1 MAIQTKVKKDN
12 GIVLNYHHIAMITVE
27 VNQRVTLLVR
37 SYLDQEARQYDKD
50 YATGKIEGEPTFP
63 YTDAEYISIEWKDI
77 GDLLTGD
84 LTKNMYEWLKT
95 QPPYIGAIDV

>member
-1 MAIQTKVKKDN
+1 MAIQINIKKDN
-12 GIVLNYHHIAMITVE
+12 GIVLCYHHIAMITVE

-50 YATGKIEGEPTFP
+50 YAAGKIEGEPTFP

-77 GDLLTGD
+77 GNLLTGD

>member
-1 MAIQTKVKKDN
+1 MAIQIEVKKDN

-27 VNQRVTLLVR
+27 LNQRITILVR
-37 SYLDQEARQYDKD
+37 SYLDQPNRQYMKE
-50 YATGKIEGEPTFP
+50 YTSGEIEGNPVFP
-63 YTDAEYISIEWKDI
+63 YTESEYISIEWKDI

>member
-1 MAIQTKVKKDN
+1 MAIQINIKKDN
-12 GIVLNYHHIAMITVE
+12 GIILNYHHIAMITVE

-50 YATGKIEGEPTFP
+50 YAAGKIEGEPTFP
-63 YTDAEYISIEWKDI
+63 YTDADYISIEWKDI
-77 GDLLTGD
+77 GNLLTGD

-95 QPPYIGAIDV
+95 QPQYIGAIDV

>member
-12 GIVLNYHHIAMITVE
+12 GIILSYHHIAMITVE
-27 VNQRVTLLVR
+27 VNQCVTLLVR

-50 YATGKIEGEPTFP
+50 YAAGKIEGEPTFP
-63 YTDAEYISIEWKDI
+63 YTDAEYITIEWKDV

>member
-12 GIVLNYHHIAMITVE
+12 GIVLYYHHIAMITVE
-27 VNQRVTLLVR
+27 VNQGVTLLVR
-37 SYLDQEARQYDKD
+37 SYLDQEARQYTKD
-50 YATGKIEGEPTFP
+50 YAAGKIEGEPTFP
-63 YTDAEYISIEWKDI
+63 YTDAEYISIDWKDI
-77 GDLLTGD
+77 GDLLIGD